1 MAEELRSHLSFSV
14 GDSFSTFEDLENKVK
29 EYEGTHFVQVWKRD
43 ARTIGAAKKRLD
55 KFLKPELK
63 YYELKYY
70 CIHGGQA
77 FKAKGKGSRN
87 TS

>member
-1 MAEELRSHLSFSV
+1 MLYRTSCSFSV

-29 EYEGTHFVQVWKRD
+29 EDESTHFVQFWKRD

-63 YYELKYY
+63 YYKLNRFDAISAYMRKMDRY
-70 CIHGGQA
+70 GLGD
-77 FKAKGKGSRN
+77 F
-87 TS
+87 